1 MALFGKREKIF
12 EVWGDA
18 PRWKAAKRALKDAG
32 IKIMESG
39 FYDTEMPVCGCGAKL
54 DHRDFGPNGK
64 IDRHTYYLSV
74 RPEDAER
81 AFPSF
86 ALFLKTVHSAWMGNT
101 TPPTEMLAISSMGMI
116 SENTWLLEQT
126 VVPPSGLML
135 PPELERSI
143 TVPSVRVSR
152 ISTFSI

>member
-81 AFPSF
+81 ARGV
-86 ALFLKTVHSAWMGNT
+86 L
-101 TPPTEMLAISSMGMI
+101 
-116 SENTWLLEQT
+116 
-126 VVPPSGLML
+126 SG
-135 PPELERSI
+135 I
-143 TVPSVRVSR
+143 
-152 ISTFSI
+152 